1 MKTVKILKLL
11 VILSLIISSCS
22 VTKIEKAYVATSYIQ
37 LPEMYIYQFKSL
49 NSNDGLAI
57 QADSLRCQVNDTV
70 SIRTT
75 YKKFLIF
82 YNSTA
87 LIFYSKK

>member
-11 VILSLIISSCS
+11 VVLSLIISSCS
-22 VTKIEKAYVATSYIQ
+22 VTKIEKAYVATSHIQ
-37 LPEMYIYQFKSL
+37 LPEMYIYQFRSL
-49 NSNDGLAI
+49 SGNEGLAI
-57 QADSLRCQVNDTV
+57 PTDSLRCQINDTV

-75 YKKFLIF
+75 YKKFLVF

-87 LIFYSKK
+87 LIFYQKK